1 MDIKILSITKNWLD
15 IKNAALN
22 TIGKQSNKEPTSE
35 WKRRILLC
43 EHSPIRK
50 LKISWKWINLKYW
63 VSVHI
68 VRHKIGIE
76 HFVTSQR
83 NDRQN
88 KYDRDKTPQSA
99 LITHECEANAQA
111 IINISRKRLCN
122 QASKETREAW
132 QKFLDSFKDDEPELY
147 SVCVPECIYRNGLCP
162 EFKTCGWNKT
172 LEFENKLKQYIKGIE
187 SQINPKTNINNR
199 GVIC

>member
-1 MDIKILSITKNWLD
+1 MEVKILSITKNWLD

-22 TIGKQSNKEPTSE
+22 TIRKQTNKEPTSE
-35 WKRRILLC
+35 WKRHILLA

-50 LKISWKWINLKYW
+50 LKISWRWENLKYW
-63 VSVHI
+63 ISVHL

-76 HFVTSQR
+76 HFVSSQR

-88 KYDRDKTPQSA
+88 NYDRNTAPQSA
-99 LITHECEANAQA
+99 LVIHECEANAQA
-111 IINISRKRLCN
+111 IINISRKRLCK
-122 QASKETREAW
+122 QASSETREVW
-132 QKFLDSFKDDEPELY
+132 QNFLESIKNIEPELY

-187 SQINPKTNINNR
+187 NQVNPKTLITKY
-199 GVIC
+199 

>member
-1 MDIKILSITKNWLD
+1 MDVKILSITKNWLD
-15 IKNAALN
+15 IKNSALN
-22 TIGKQSNKEPTSE
+22 TISKQTNKEPTSE
-35 WKRRILLC
+35 WKRKILLS

-50 LKISWKWINLKYW
+50 LKISWKWIGLKYW
-63 VSVHI
+63 VSVHL

-76 HFVTSQR
+76 HFVSSQR

-88 KYDRDKTPQSA
+88 NYDRNTTPQSA
-99 LITHECEANAQA
+99 LITHECESNAQA

-132 QKFLDSFKDDEPELY
+132 QKFLDSFKDEEPELY

-187 SQINPKTNINNR
+187 SQINPKTNINN
-199 GVIC
+199 